1 MTVERA
7 RNASKD
13 ELKAYLHET
22 DEEIL
27 LAVVESPNC
36 EDVHAGVLLDRLDLP
51 VRIIERI
58 AADGK
63 LAASESVRVRLA
75 RHPHTPKRIALAMA
89 GHLYLMDLMQLSLLP
104 SAPGDI
110 RRAAEEKILHKV
122 PHLPIGEKLTLARRG
137 SARVVGAVLA
147 EGHPQALKLALDN
160 HYLTEAQILKTL
172 AKIGIPERVVA
183 AIAQHAKWSKMYNVR
198 VALIRHPHTPL
209 QTAEAFL
216 SDVKLNDL
224 KDLAGLE
231 DISADVRK
239 CISEQIEQR
248 TRKTSAES

>member
-13 ELKAYLHET
+13 ELKAFLHET

-36 EDVHAGVLLDRLDLP
+36 EEAHAGALLDRLDLP

-75 RHPHTPKRIALAMA
+75 RHPHTPKRIALAMT

-104 SAPGDI
+104 SAPADI

-122 PHLPIGEKLTLARRG
+122 PHLQIGEKLTLARRG
-137 SARVVGAVLA
+137 SARVAGAVLA

-160 HYLTEAQILKTL
+160 HYLTEAQVLKAL
-172 AKIGIPERVVA
+172 AKSGIPERVVV

-198 VALIRHPHTPL
+198 VALIRHAHTPL
-209 QTAEAFL
+209 QTAKTFL
-216 SDVKLNDL
+216 PDVTLNDL
-224 KDLAGLE
+224 KDVAGLE
-231 DISADVRK
+231 DIPADMRK

-248 TRKTSAES
+248 ARKTSAES